1 MSLDERRRLQHAL
14 AEGIERA
21 NEASRELTRARESGD
36 AARIRLAMT
45 TYAAAEDEIKKV
57 QRRLAEL
64 DHGLA

>member
-1 MSLDERRRLQHAL
+1 MSLTEKQQLRGVLVAAL
-14 AEGIERA
+14 ERA
-21 NEASRELTRARESGD
+21 NEASRELNRAREAND

-45 TYAAAEDEIKKV
+45 TYSAAEDEIKKI